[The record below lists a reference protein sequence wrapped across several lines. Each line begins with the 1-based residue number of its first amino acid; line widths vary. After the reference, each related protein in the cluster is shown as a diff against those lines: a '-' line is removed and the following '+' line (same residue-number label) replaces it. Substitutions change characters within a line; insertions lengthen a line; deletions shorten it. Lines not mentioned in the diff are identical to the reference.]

1 MAEQDAQHDAKGAVN
16 PDDAQAGRGAALLR
30 AMRAAVGAAHVHS
43 DAATLNRYARSTS
56 SRSTS
61 PLAVVRPGSR
71 ADVIALVALAR
82 RHGVAVYPVST
93 GKNWGYGDA
102 CAVTDGQV
110 VLELSRMN
118 RILLVDPE
126 LAYAVIEP
134 GVTQQQLADHLRT
147 RGLALQIDCTGA
159 GPDTSFVGNILERG
173 FGHSPYGN
181 RLQHIAG
188 MQVVLASG
196 EVLDTGFGHYPNAR
210 TTHLFP
216 YGVGP
221 FLDGLFSQSN
231 FGVVTQLGIW
241 LMPSAE
247 CINHF
252 ICSVPGH
259 ADIGPVVDALRP
271 LRLDGTLR
279 SIVHIGNDLRVISG
293 GATFPREQTG
303 DAVGAPSALPADLR
317 LQLRAKAGVGAWT
330 VSGALYGSRLQ
341 VAAARAA
348 LRHALRG
355 TKATSTFLTPQIV
368 ERGALLGRLLGC
380 FGLGSRQRAK
390 VALGEALFAMNRG
403 EPNGR
408 FLAGAYWRRRGGLPA
423 GFPRQANPAFDNCG
437 LLWVSPIL
445 PMRGADVLA
454 VHALAEPIFARH
466 GFDLFVT
473 FSMINERALGGVL
486 TVAYD
491 KEDPAEV
498 ERAKGCYRALF
509 DAVMTAGYIPYRV
522 GIQSMAGLDPHGD
535 VFWKVVSRIK
545 AALDPDGIIA
555 PGRYEPARAGG
566 QLCQFGRQTG
576 RPAPRS

>member
-1 MAEQDAQHDAKGAVN
+1 MAEQDATQGK
-16 PDDAQAGRGAALLR
+16 AGGPGALLR
-30 AMRAAVGAAHVHS
+30 AMRAVVGATEVRD
-43 DAATLNRYARSTS
+43 DAATLERYARSTS
-56 SRSTS
+56 SRSTC
-61 PLAVVRPGSR
+61 PLAVVSAGSR
-71 ADVIALVALAR
+71 AEVIALVDLAR
-82 RHGVAVYPVST
+82 RHQTPIYPVST

-118 RILLVDPE
+118 RIIQVDPQ

-134 GVTQQQLADHLRT
+134 GVTQQQLSDYLRAHRIDLWT
-147 RGLALQIDCTGA
+147 DCTGA
-159 GPDTSFVGNILERG
+159 GPDTSFLGNILERG

-188 MQVVLASG
+188 LQVVLASG
-196 EVLDTGFGHYPNAR
+196 EVLDTGFGHYQNAR

-221 FLDGLFSQSN
+221 FLDGLFTQSN
-231 FGVVTQLGIW
+231 FGVVTQVGIW
-241 LMPSAE
+241 LMPKAE
-247 CINHF
+247 CVNHF
-252 ICSVPGH
+252 ICTVPAH
-259 ADIGPVVDALRP
+259 ADIGPLVDALRP

-293 GATFPREQTG
+293 GRAFPREQAG
-303 DAVGAPSALPADLR
+303 DQAPLPE
-317 LQLRAKAGVGAWT
+317 QLRRSLRDKAGAGAWT

-348 LRHALRG
+348 LRRALRG
-355 TKATSTFLTPQIV
+355 SAATSTFLT
-368 ERGALLGRLLGC
+368 EGKLRTGARLARLLACCGA
-380 FGLGSRQRAK
+380 GQRLRAK
-390 VALGEALFAMNRG
+390 VAMGEALFAMNRG
-403 EPNGR
+403 VPNGR

-423 GFPRQANPAFDNCG
+423 EFPQQANPAADNCG

-454 VHALAEPIFARH
+454 LHAMVAPIFEEHR
-466 GFDLFVT
+466 FDLFVT
-473 FSMINERALGGVL
+473 FSMINERSLGGVI

-498 ERAKGCYRALF
+498 ERAKQCYRALF
-509 DAVMTAGYIPYRV
+509 DTVMKAGYIPYRV

-545 AALDPDGIIA
+545 RALDPDGIIA
-555 PGRYEPARAGG
+555 PGRYEPGRAGA
-566 QLCQFGRQTG
+566 QLCQIGRQPV

>member
-1 MAEQDAQHDAKGAVN
+1 MAEHDARQQGADLGN
-16 PDDAQAGRGAALLR
+16 AGRGALLVK
-30 AMRAAVGAAHVHS
+30 AMRAVVGAEHVRD
-43 DAATLNRYARSTS
+43 DAATLERYARSTS
-56 SRSTS
+56 SRSTT
-61 PLAVVRPGSR
+61 PLAVVSPGSR
-71 ADVIALVALAR
+71 AEVIALVDLAR
-82 RHGVAVYPVST
+82 RHQTPLYPVST
-93 GKNWGYGDA
+93 GRNWGYGDA

-118 RILLVDPE
+118 RIVQVDPQ

-134 GVTQQQLADHLRT
+134 GVTQQQLSDYLRLHKIDLWT
-147 RGLALQIDCTGA
+147 DCTGA
-159 GPDTSFVGNILERG
+159 GPDTSFLGNILERG

-188 MQVVLASG
+188 LQVVLASG

-210 TTHLFP
+210 ATHLFP

-221 FLDGLFSQSN
+221 FLDGLFTQSN
-231 FGVVTQLGIW
+231 FGVVTQVGLW
-241 LMPSAE
+241 LMPRAE
-247 CINHF
+247 CVNHF
-252 ICSVPGH
+252 ICTVPEH

-293 GATFPREQTG
+293 GRAFPREQAG
-303 DAVGAPSALPADLR
+303 DQGPLPAPMRRTLR
-317 LQLRAKAGVGAWT
+317 EKAGAGAWT
-330 VSGALYGSRLQ
+330 VSGALYGSRAQ

-348 LRHALRG
+348 LRQALRG
-355 TKATSTFLTPQIV
+355 TAAASTFLT
-368 ERGALLGRLLGC
+368 EEKLRRGSRLARLLGYV
-380 FGLGSRQRAK
+380 GLGSRLRAK
-390 VALGEALFAMNRG
+390 VAMGEALFAMNRG
-403 EPNGR
+403 VPNGR

-423 GFPRQANPAFDNCG
+423 EFPQQANPALDNCG

-445 PMRGADVLA
+445 PMRGAD
-454 VHALAEPIFARH
+454 ALALHAMVAPIFEAH

-473 FSMINERALGGVL
+473 FSMINERSLGGVI

-498 ERAKGCYRALF
+498 ERAKQCYRALF
-509 DAVMTAGYIPYRV
+509 DTVMRAGYIPYRV

-545 AALDPDGIIA
+545 RALDPDAIIA
-555 PGRYEPARAGG
+555 PGRYEPARAGA
-566 QLCQFGRQTG
+566 QVCQIHRQAG
-576 RPAPRS
+576 RPGARS